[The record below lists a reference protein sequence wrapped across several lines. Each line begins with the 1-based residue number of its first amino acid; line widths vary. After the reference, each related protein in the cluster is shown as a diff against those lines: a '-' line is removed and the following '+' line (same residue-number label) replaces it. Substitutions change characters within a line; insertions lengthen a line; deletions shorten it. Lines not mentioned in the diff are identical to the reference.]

1 MDFSLESIK
10 ELRNLTSASMAECKK
25 ALVETHGDIPKSVVL
40 LRKRG
45 LEIAAKKGE
54 RNAREGRIEAYVHHG
69 NKVGVLLE
77 VNCETDFVAKSPDFV
92 AFTKDL
98 VLHITASSPS
108 YIKKED
114 VPAEVLAGL
123 DDKEKDKYYKEHCL
137 FDQPFVKDPSISV
150 NDYMGSIVAKMG
162 EKIVVHRF
170 ARYKIG

>member
-1 MDFSLESIK
+1 MEISVEAIK

-54 RNAREGRIEAYVHHG
+54 RNAKEGRIESYVHHG
-69 NKVGVLLE
+69 NKIGVLLE
-77 VNCETDFVAKSPDFV
+77 VNCETDFVAKNPDFV
-92 AFTKDL
+92 QFTKDL

-108 YIKKED
+108 YIKRED
-114 VPAEVLAGL
+114 VPADILAQQE
-123 DDKEKDKYYKEHCL
+123 DKEKFYKEHCL
-137 FDQPFVKDPSISV
+137 MDQVFVKDPSMTV
-150 NDYMGSIVAKMG
+150 NDYMGGIVSKMS
-162 EKIVVHRF
+162 EKIVIHRF